1 MTTDLTINGDAPRT
15 SEIPAHERARKIQ
28 ASTSVIADYAQP
40 FADSEKAA
48 GGELV
53 GKWLSGSPCP
63 VCEGYNTV
71 RGLFFYE
78 GKGYLYNGYCITCG
92 HSHVH

>member
-1 MTTDLTINGDAPRT
+1 MTTDLTINADAPRT
-15 SEIPAHERARKIQ
+15 SEIPAHEQAQKIQ
-28 ASTSVIADYAQP
+28 SSTSIIAEYAQP
-40 FADSEKAA
+40 FADMEKAA

-53 GKWLSGSPCP
+53 GKWLSGYPCH
-63 VCEGYNTV
+63 VCGAFNTV

-92 HSHVH
+92 YRHVH